1 MIHISDIGF
10 DTQEPNCFEVAI
22 GIADTHDFGGAY
34 SGYGLALTQS
44 VVADLKDNYYSN
56 TALGQFCRR
65 GALLSQVGQV
75 YQAPSPNRS
84 S

>member
-10 DTQEPNCFEVAI
+10 DTQEPRFFEVAI
-22 GIADTHDFGGAY
+22 GFAGTHDLGRAY
-34 SGYGLALTQS
+34 SGYGLALTHS
-44 VVADLKDNYYSN
+44 AVADLKDNYYSN

-65 GALLSQVGQV
+65 GTLSGQVGQV
-75 YQAPSPNRS
+75 YQAPPPNRS